1 MAGVEVLI
9 VIYLLTLGTV
19 PLAIRGLAWVGF
31 VDFPAERKLHE
42 RIVPRG
48 AGFLLIPIFS
58 TSLIIAHPPLWIFWL
73 LPIGFGVVGALDD
86 WRRQAPLT
94 RLGLQFA
101 IAVVGGLGLVGNFGA
116 DIFWVLPVIVLLVAI
131 VNAVNFMDGANGMV
145 ALSAA
150 MLGVTYAVLFLRIGD
165 SAMIVFSLV
174 LTALM
179 LGFLPW
185 NMPRA
190 RIFLGDSGSYLV
202 GGIVGVMVAYLA
214 LSGAILAALF
224 PLATYGFD
232 TSWTLWK
239 RLRGHRPLLEPH
251 REHVYQRLV
260 LMGWAHWQVSLL
272 TAAFTALSGVLAIMV
287 LDRTWPA
294 TSVLTGILVLVNTVY
309 LLIPRFWNRRSRMG
323 YRNIHN
329 N

>member
-1 MAGVEVLI
+1 MHWCVLGLAL
-9 VIYLLTLGTV
+9 LLTVVLM
-19 PLAIRGLAWVGF
+19 PLASRGLANVRLL
-31 VDFPAERKLHE
+31 DEPTDRSLHSLAA
-42 RIVPRG
+42 PRG
-48 AGFLLIPIFS
+48 AGLLLIIIFVAS
-58 TSLIIAHPPLWIFWL
+58 IFVIRPTIWVLWL
-73 LPIGFGVVGALDD
+73 LPIGFGVVGAIDD

-94 RLGLQFA
+94 RLGFQFA
-101 IAVVGGLGLVGNFGA
+101 IAVVGSLGLVGNFGA
-116 DIFWVLPVIVLLVAI
+116 DVFWALLVIVFLVAI

-150 MLGVTYAVLFLRIGD
+150 ILGITYAVLFLRIGD
-165 SAMIVFSLV
+165 SPMIVYSLV

-202 GGIVGVMVAYLA
+202 GGILGAMVAYLA
-214 LSGAILAALF
+214 LSGAVLAALF

-239 RLRGHRPLLEPH
+239 RLRGHRPVLEPH

-260 LMGWAHWQVSLL
+260 LMGWAHWQASAL
-272 TAAFTALSGVLAIMV
+272 TAAFTAMSGALAIVV
-287 LDRTWPA
+287 LDQSWPTTA
-294 TSVLTGILVLVNTVY
+294 LLTGLVLLVNSVY
-309 LLIPRFWNRRSRMG
+309 LLIPSLWTWNVLRG
-323 YRNIHN
+323 NRNADN
-329 N
+329 S